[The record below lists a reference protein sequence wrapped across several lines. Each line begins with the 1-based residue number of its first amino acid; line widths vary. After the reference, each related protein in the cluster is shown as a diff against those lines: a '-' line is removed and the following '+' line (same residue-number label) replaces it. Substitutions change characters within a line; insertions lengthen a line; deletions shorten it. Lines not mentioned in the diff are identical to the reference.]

1 MIFSFSTLFS
11 MLVVNA
17 VFVGILYLLIN
28 TRLINYRNINFF
40 LLSTAVV
47 LVKFLL
53 PYEFPFTRSIA
64 IGRGLPVIYDVFH
77 TALFTFRGY
86 SVDLF
91 QIFVFFWISGSIFLS
106 AKTINKYRYTMADLA
121 VYKPPKDFPAIS
133 ILQEINTSYRHSKTI
148 RLLLTDRSVSP
159 ITFGIKSPTIIA
171 PNMSFSAKEWY
182 YILIHETAHYYSHH
196 LYYKLLCE
204 ALRIIYFWNPLTKLL
219 IHQINRILEIS
230 IDSKVTAQLT
240 EMEKIEY
247 SECLLKVARQKETSR
262 NGPIYMAAFISG
274 MPLSIKQRIH
284 LIMESPKKTVKLSP
298 KIIFSCFVMT
308 ALTVFS
314 LFFVFEAYR
323 IAPKNENGTYDILQD
338 TTYFIINTDGTY
350 DLYRNSEYVI
360 TVTEVWDELI
370 PIYETPPN

>member
-1 MIFSFSTLFS
+1 MIFSFSTLLS

-47 LVKFLL
+47 LVKFLV

-64 IGRGLPVIYDVFH
+64 ISKGLPVIYDVFH
-77 TALFTFRGY
+77 TALFMFRGY
-86 SVDLF
+86 SVNLF
-91 QIFVFFWISGSIFLS
+91 QIFVFFWISGSVFLS
-106 AKTINKYRYTMADLA
+106 VKTINKYRHTMADLA

-133 ILQEINTSYRHSKTI
+133 ILQEINASYHHSKTI

-159 ITFGIKSPTIIA
+159 VTFGIKSPTIIA
-171 PNMSFSAKEWY
+171 PDMSFSDKEWY
-182 YILIHETAHYYSHH
+182 YILSHETAHYYSHH

-204 ALRIIYFWNPLTKLL
+204 VLRIIYFWNPLTKLL

-247 SECLLKVARQKETSR
+247 SECLLKVARQRESSR
-262 NGPIYMAAFISG
+262 NGPVYMAPFISG
-274 MPLSIKQRIH
+274 MSLSIKQRVH
-284 LIMESPKKTVKLSP
+284 LIMESPKKAGRLSP

-323 IAPKNENGTYDILQD
+323 IAPKNKNGTYDMLQD
-338 TTYFIINTDGTY
+338 TTYFIINADGTY
-350 DLYRNSEYVI
+350 DLYNNSKYEA
-360 TVTEVWDELI
+360 TVTEVWDERI

>member
-1 MIFSFSTLFS
+1 MIFSFSTLLS

-28 TRLINYRNINFF
+28 TRLNNYRNINFF

-64 IGRGLPVIYDVFH
+64 ISRGLPVIFDVFH
-77 TALFTFRGY
+77 TALFTFSGH

-106 AKTINKYRYTMADLA
+106 VKTINMYRYTMADLT

-133 ILQEINTSYRHSKTI
+133 ILQEINGSYRHSKTI

-182 YILIHETAHYYSHH
+182 YILSHETAHYYSHH

-262 NGPIYMAAFISG
+262 NGPIYMATFISG

-284 LIMESPKKTVKLSP
+284 LIMESPKKAVNLSP

-323 IAPKNENGTYDILQD
+323 ICPGNEQGTYNIRES
-338 TTYFIINTDGTY
+338 TTYFVINTDGTY
-350 DLYRNSEYVI
+350 DLYRDSKYI
-360 TVTEVWDELI
+360 TTVTEVWDERI

>member
-1 MIFSFSTLFS
+1 MIFSFSTLLS

-64 IGRGLPVIYDVFH
+64 ISRGLPVIYDVFH
-77 TALFTFRGY
+77 TALFTFSGH

-106 AKTINKYRYTMADLA
+106 VKTINTYRYTMADLA

-247 SECLLKVARQKETSR
+247 SECLLKVARQKEASR
-262 NGPIYMAAFISG
+262 NGPIYMATFISG

-284 LIMESPKKTVKLSP
+284 LIMESPKKAVKLSP

-323 IAPKNENGTYDILQD
+323 ICPGNEQGTYNIRES
-338 TTYFIINTDGTY
+338 TTYFVINTDGTY
-350 DLYRNSEYVI
+350 DLYRDSKYI
-360 TVTEVWDELI
+360 TTVTEVWDERI